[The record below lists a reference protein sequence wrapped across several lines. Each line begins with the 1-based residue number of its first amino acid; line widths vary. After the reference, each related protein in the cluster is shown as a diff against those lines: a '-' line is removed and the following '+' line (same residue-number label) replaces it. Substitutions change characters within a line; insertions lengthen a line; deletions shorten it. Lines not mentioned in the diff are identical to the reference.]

1 MKLKL
6 WIAATVVITGLGMGG
21 MWWEQESTQT
31 RTRRT
36 GEVLTELQDANRCA
50 LLGRDYAAAAGASPA
65 DAVDYHLATERLA
78 RAERDAAELGLAG
91 EDVSRAKQAGFA
103 EAQEA
108 RRKRALARRGL

>member
-21 MWWEQESTQT
+21 MWWDQESTQT

-50 LLGRDYAAAAGASPA
+50 LLGRDRAAADGSSPA
-65 DAVDYHLATERLA
+65 DAVDYQNATKRLA
-78 RAERDAAELGLAG
+78 QAEREAAELGLAVA
-91 EDVSRAKQAGFA
+91 DVARAKQAGFA

-108 RRKRALARRGL
+108 RRKRVLARYGL